1 MLTSVQNMTPVDNS
15 NESAGNANATTQ
27 ADLLHLESRSLLLD
41 AVEFYMNYAVIVIA
55 ISGAATNALVL
66 YALVVQHA
74 QESKKRAVNL
84 MIINQNLLDLCCCV
98 TIVICLCIRV
108 SNIYL
113 TGTLGYILCIFFLSE
128 NIAYCLLN
136 ASVVNLMGL
145 TVERYLKVV
154 YPFWSK
160 KNLKRWMIHGAVVF
174 SWVAGILSISPV
186 IFVTSAVDDGICGT
200 FLLWENLHTKNG
212 YMIWNLFSF
221 FILPVIVF
229 VYCYGH
235 IVFVMRK
242 QMRVMAGHNV
252 EASAQSASQAQSK
265 RVKWNVIKTMIIVST
280 FFIICWCPFNISII
294 AVEHLP
300 ESSDLIIAYVVTL
313 FLPYVN
319 ISLNPFIYATKHEGV
334 RRILARMI
342 VCHKHGGVAAVSGTA
357 GTSGNIDGS
366 GTNKTQTTVALK

>member
-1 MLTSVQNMTPVDNS
+1 MTVDNS
-15 NESAGNANATTQ
+15 NQSGGNANATTQ
-27 ADLLHLESRSLLLD
+27 ADLLHLDSRWLLLA
-41 AVEFYMNYAVIVIA
+41 AVESYMNYAVIAIA
-55 ISGAATNALVL
+55 IIGTAANSLVL
-66 YALVVQHA
+66 YALIAQHA

-113 TGTLGYILCIFFLSE
+113 TGTPGYILCKFFLSE

-174 SWVAGILSISPV
+174 SWVTGILSIGPV
-186 IFVTSAVDDGICGT
+186 VFLTSAVDEGVC
-200 FLLWENLHTKNG
+200 LLSLWENLQTKNR
-212 YMIWNLFSF
+212 YAIWNFFSF
-221 FILPVIVF
+221 FLLPLIIF
-229 VYCYGH
+229 VYCYSH

-280 FFIICWCPFNISII
+280 FFIICWSPLNLYVM
-294 AVEHLP
+294 AVENWLVSG
-300 ESSDLIIAYVVTL
+300 ELIIGYVVTL

-342 VCHKHGGVAAVSGTA
+342 VCHK
-357 GTSGNIDGS
+357 
-366 GTNKTQTTVALK
+366 